1 MTSFQETM
9 GHMNVL
15 QETLQPEND
24 EGSVSEETEEEIVAE
39 DDNDDLLDE
48 QTKGLQIVEEE
59 REEIVDEGMNGADN
73 ERTKEITSV
82 KTEEK
87 AVPGDVEDKSEKT
100 NYEEIH

>member
-59 REEIVDEGMNGADN
+59 REGILEEMREADN